1 LHRNFLLR
9 AILAVLS
16 RDLDRA
22 ALTSG
27 SLLIEELSF
36 KGLITLCDHLMDGEL
51 KVAHIVV
58 AL

>member
-1 LHRNFLLR
+1 
-9 AILAVLS
+9 
-16 RDLDRA
+16 
-22 ALTSG
+22 LTSG

-36 KGLITLCDHLMDGEL
+36 KGLITLRDHLMDGEL